1 MVKIKILI
9 CKSHLRV
16 QFSAEKSKKFD
27 ESFLSHPDN

>member
-16 QFSAEKSKKFD
+16 QFFAEKSKKFD
-27 ESFLSHPDN
+27 EFFKPLK